1 MQSIAIVF
9 DRGIIMRS
17 KTSLFSVLSLI
28 LLSGM
33 LQAQPELS
41 RVSPRNDLSLMARAP
56 FQVFDNLYFIGQ
68 GEVGSYVIETDDG
81 LILIDTLWD
90 LPGYTEYLLDNM
102 ITLGLKPK
110 DIKYVLIL
118 QGHRDHYMGSIA
130 LRDILNAKWGAN
142 SADWELI
149 QGDLGEYAPPRDFD
163 IEEGDS
169 LTLGNLTIDFEIT
182 PGHTPGT
189 TSMRFPVY
197 DNGIKY
203 NAYFHGGT
211 ALRLDDPA
219 IVREFIRDCERI
231 KNIPD
236 LNVQIANHYDI
247 HPQGAP
253 DLFERAQLLAN
264 RQPGELHPWVAP
276 DEIDRL
282 MDELI
287 AVAEEVLANQ

>member
-1 MQSIAIVF
+1 
-9 DRGIIMRS
+9 
-17 KTSLFSVLSLI
+17 
-28 LLSGM
+28 
-33 LQAQPELS
+33 
-41 RVSPRNDLSLMARAP
+41 
-56 FQVFDNLYFIGQ
+56 
-68 GEVGSYVIETDDG
+68 
-81 LILIDTLWD
+81 
-90 LPGYTEYLLDNM
+90 
-102 ITLGLKPK
+102 
-110 DIKYVLIL
+110 
-118 QGHRDHYMGSIA
+118 
-130 LRDILNAKWGAN
+130 
-142 SADWELI
+142 
-149 QGDLGEYAPPRDFD
+149 
-163 IEEGDS
+163 
-169 LTLGNLTIDFEIT
+169 
-182 PGHTPGT
+182 
-189 TSMRFPVY
+189 MRFPVY

>member
-1 MQSIAIVF
+1 
-9 DRGIIMRS
+9 MRN
-17 KTSLFSVLSLI
+17 KVSLFSVLSLI
-28 LLSGM
+28 LFTGV
-33 LQAQPELS
+33 LQAQPEMS
-41 RVSPRNDLSLMARAP
+41 RVSPRNDLSLMAREP

-68 GEVGSYVIETDDG
+68 GEVASYVIETSEG

-110 DIKYVLIL
+110 DIKYALIL
-118 QGHRDHYMGSIA
+118 QGHRDHYMGAIA

-142 SADWELI
+142 AADWELI
-149 QGDLGEYAPPRDFD
+149 QGDLGDYSPPRDID
-163 IEEGDS
+163 IEEGDI
-169 LTLGNLTIDFEIT
+169 LTLGDLTIEFEIT

-197 DNGIKY
+197 DNGVAY

-211 ALRLDDPA
+211 ALRLDDPE
-219 IVREFIRDCERI
+219 IIEEFILDCERI
-231 KNIPD
+231 KNIPNID
-236 LNVQIANHYDI
+236 VQIANHYDI
-247 HPQGAP
+247 HPQGALN
-253 DLFERAQLLAN
+253 LFERAEVLAN
-264 RQPGELHPWVAP
+264 RQPGDAHPWVAP

-287 AVAEEVLANQ
+287 AGAREILTSLE

>member
-110 DIKYVLIL
+110 DIKYVLIM

-211 ALRLDDPA
+211 TLRLDDPA

-264 RQPGELHPWVAP
+264 RQPGELHHWVAP

>member
-1 MQSIAIVF
+1 
-9 DRGIIMRS
+9 MRN

-28 LLSGM
+28 LLSGA

-41 RVSPRNDLSLMARAP
+41 RVSPRNDLSLMAREP

-118 QGHRDHYMGSIA
+118 QGHRDHYMGAIA

-142 SADWELI
+142 AADWELI

-219 IVREFIRDCERI
+219 IVEEFIRDCERI

-264 RQPGELHPWVAP
+264 RQAGELHPWVAP

-287 AVAEEVLANQ
+287 AFAEEVLASQ

>member
-1 MQSIAIVF
+1 
-9 DRGIIMRS
+9 MRN
-17 KTSLFSVLSLI
+17 KVSLFSVLSLI
-28 LLSGM
+28 LFTGV
-33 LQAQPELS
+33 LQAQPEMS
-41 RVSPRNDLSLMARAP
+41 RVSPRNDLSLMAREP

-68 GEVGSYVIETDDG
+68 GEVASYVIETSEG

-118 QGHRDHYMGSIA
+118 QGHRDHYMGAIA

-142 SADWELI
+142 AADWELI
-149 QGDLGEYAPPRDFD
+149 QGDLGDYSPPRDID
-163 IEEGDS
+163 IEEGDI
-169 LTLGNLTIDFEIT
+169 LTLGDLTIEFEIT

-197 DNGIKY
+197 DNGVAY

-211 ALRLDDPA
+211 ALRLDDPE
-219 IVREFIRDCERI
+219 IIEEFILDCERI
-231 KNIPD
+231 KNIPNID
-236 LNVQIANHYDI
+236 VQIANHYDI
-247 HPQGAP
+247 HPQGALN
-253 DLFERAQLLAN
+253 LFERAEVLAN
-264 RQPGELHPWVAP
+264 RQPGDAHPWVAP

-287 AVAEEVLANQ
+287 AGAREVLTSLE

>member
-1 MQSIAIVF
+1 
-9 DRGIIMRS
+9 
-17 KTSLFSVLSLI
+17 
-28 LLSGM
+28 
-33 LQAQPELS
+33 
-41 RVSPRNDLSLMARAP
+41 MAREP

-118 QGHRDHYMGSIA
+118 QGHRDHYMGAIA

-142 SADWELI
+142 AADWELI

-219 IVREFIRDCERI
+219 IVEEFIRDCERI

-264 RQPGELHPWVAP
+264 RQAGELHPWVAP

-287 AVAEEVLANQ
+287 AFAEEVLASQ